1 MEDRAETDD
10 QKRNVMNRLLDVWC
24 RNPELRL
31 NQLISNATKRDSYNI
46 EDFELLRQ
54 IEDWYKPV

>member
-31 NQLISNATKRDSYNI
+31 NQLISNVTNSYNI

-54 IEDWYKPV
+54 VEDWYKPV